1 MSGPPWKYYQLSFED
16 QEDVSRD
23 QPVQADAREST
34 RLQQLI
40 IRPGGEGG
48 FLTRTE
54 VSLAKF
60 CAEEKLKN
68 KSADRLIS
76 MIKRC
81 DIRAET
87 IWELEP
93 LISDSKIFSSI
104 FGLNTDK

>member
-1 MSGPPWKYYQLSFED
+1 VDSVEQRDGSCAESMFRELIDVRTPVEILSAINDLIQD
-16 QEDVSRD
+16 QEEVSRD

-60 CAEEKLKN
+60 CAGEKLKN
-68 KSADRLIS
+68 KSADCLIS
-76 MIKRC
+76 MIKRF
-81 DIRAET
+81 D
-87 IWELEP
+87 
-93 LISDSKIFSSI
+93 
-104 FGLNTDK
+104 